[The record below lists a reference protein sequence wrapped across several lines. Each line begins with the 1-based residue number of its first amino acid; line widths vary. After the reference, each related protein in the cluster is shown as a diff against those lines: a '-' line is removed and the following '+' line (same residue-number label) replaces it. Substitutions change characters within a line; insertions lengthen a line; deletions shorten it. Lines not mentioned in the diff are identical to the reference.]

1 MLYFA
6 VGSKIVE
13 LAIGF
18 ETNYSNDTMD
28 CGAKLKA
35 TGSLSIITAIVYL
48 VDGIFVF
55 KEIMIGP

>member
-1 MLYFA
+1 M
-6 VGSKIVE
+6 GSNIVE

-18 ETNYSNDTMD
+18 EAHSNDTMD

-48 VDGIFVF
+48 VDGVFVL
-55 KEIMIGP
+55 KEIMKGP